1 MSVNKVILVGNL
13 GADPEKKVTGSGS
26 TVTTF
31 NIATSNQWQ
40 DKSGQKQEKTEWHR
54 IEVWGGQAEACATYL
69 AKGRQVYVE
78 GRIQTD
84 QWDDPSGVKKRFTK
98 IVAQKVMFLGGKGG
112 GQGSSTTPSEPVMPD
127 SNPGFDTGE
136 DVPF

>member
-1 MSVNKVILVGNL
+1 MSVNKVIIVGNL

-31 NIATSNQWQ
+31 NVATTNKWK
-40 DKSGQKQEKTEWHR
+40 DKSGQLQEKTEWHKV
-54 IEVWGGQAEACATYL
+54 EVWGGQAEACANYL

-84 QWDDPSGVKKRFTK
+84 QWDDKDGNKKRFTK
-98 IVAQKVMFLGGKGG
+98 IVASQVMFLGSKA
-112 GQGSSTTPSEPVMPD
+112 QSSTTTTTSTPQPD
-127 SNPGFDTGE
+127 FDTNPGFDTGS